1 MAEGGHRSAVAIG
14 GQTVNRRPFEQ
25 KRHDLR
31 FVEDPRDQLAILQ
44 VIDRQRRF
52 VFMEAAIDLVHPIPR
67 VVNGFTFTQQ
77 FAGHGLQ

>member
-1 MAEGGHRSAVAIG
+1 MISVLWKIRVTS
-14 GQTVNRRPFEQ
+14 
-25 KRHDLR
+25 
-31 FVEDPRDQLAILQ
+31 LAILQ